1 MTNNTALMTIHYPEV
16 DSAAALAAS
25 MDATAQSA
33 KVAVAGQPGSV
44 AKLTAQD
51 LADRE
56 DSREPLRDI
65 RSRSG
70 QTLRELSENAAI
82 SPGYLSELERGRK
95 EVSSE
100 LLASV
105 CAALGVTVSDLMMEA
120 ATAMALHSA
129 SPELAAM

>member
-56 DSREPLRDI
+56 DSREPLLREALGETLRDI

-70 QTLRELSENAAI
+70 QTLSLI
-82 SPGYLSELERGRK
+82 
-95 EVSSE
+95 
-100 LLASV
+100 
-105 CAALGVTVSDLMMEA
+105 
-120 ATAMALHSA
+120 HI
-129 SPELAAM
+129 

>member
-1 MTNNTALMTIHYPEV
+1 MSNNTALMTVRYPKV
-16 DSAAALAAS
+16 DGPKVDGAASAESARVALA
-25 MDATAQSA
+25 DQL
-33 KVAVAGQPGSV
+33 GSV
-44 AKLTAQD
+44 TQ
-51 LADRE
+51 
-56 DSREPLRDI
+56 SREPLLREALGETLRDI

-129 SPELAAM
+129 SPEMAAM